1 MATLYNA
8 TTVNTHS
15 VGDTLPV
22 ADWNNAATILNSSN
36 PSAKVWLTSNTG
48 QSVTNGTFGSTIAA
62 GGFTIGYQKGGMT
75 ATSSA
80 VITVPVTGIYLI
92 NAGWNTTA
100 GAAGSGTLQNIT
112 VNVNG
117 TSVAEGRSTG
127 VSTDYIGCNV
137 TTMHACAATNTIT
150 FSYYVNAGS
159 TNTFVNG
166 EAGCWLSVA
175 LISN

>member
-117 TSVAEGRSTG
+117 TSVAEGRNTG

>member
-1 MATLYNA
+1 MGSA
-8 TTVNTHS
+8 
-15 VGDTLPV
+15 G
-22 ADWNNAATILNSSN
+22 TILTSAGSGNTPTWSTPANTILAN
-36 PSAKVWLTSNTG
+36 PAAKVWLTSNTG
-48 QSVTNGTFGSTIAA
+48 QSVTNGTFGSTIAS
-62 GGFTIGYQKGGMT
+62 GGFTVGYQKGSMT

-92 NAGWNTTA
+92 NAGLNTTA

-117 TSVAEGRSTG
+117 TSVAEARSTG
-127 VSTDYIGCNV
+127 VTNDYIGINV
-137 TTMHACAATNTIT
+137 TTMHACSATNTIT

-159 TNTFVNG
+159 TNTFKAG
-166 EAGCWLSVA
+166 EDSTWLSVA

>member
-36 PSAKVWLTSNTG
+36 PSAKVWLTSSTG
-48 QSVTNGTFGSTIAA
+48 QSVSQGIFGSAIAA

-92 NAGWNTTA
+92 NAGWNLNA
-100 GAAGSGTLQNIT
+100 AAAGSGNI
-112 VNVNG
+112 NIIYLLVNG
-117 TSVAEGRSTG
+117 SSVAQSTGTG
-127 VSTDYIGCNV
+127 VSGDYLGVNC
-137 TTMHACAATNTIT
+137 TTMHACSATNTIQ
-150 FSYYVNAGS
+150 FEYYVNAGS
-159 TNTFVNG
+159 TNTFQNG
-166 EAGCWLSVA
+166 ESGCWLSVA